1 MHVGIIGLGNI
12 GGHVAANLVADGHEV
27 TVFDTDEV
35 RSKPLVEAGAT
46 AAPGPA
52 EVAKASEITLLSLP
66 TPEVVNAVAD
76 AWLKGAS
83 KGDIL
88 VDIST
93 NSPEAVREL
102 GVRVSAAGCELLDA
116 PLTGGA
122 AGAESRMLVFMVG
135 GDAKAFQ
142 RCEPLLSKLG
152 RAVFHLG
159 PLGLGNTAKL
169 VNSLLAFTS
178 TWVSLEGLSMAAK
191 AGIDVRTMVDVVR
204 TGGAGN
210 FFMDRMV
217 ESINERGRPAQFA
230 LALAAKDARLIE
242 GLSEATGVPAPI
254 GSQLRKI
261 LDSAVDAGLGDHD
274 WSDLVEHAE
283 KEAGIPLQIAPAE
296 ESTE

>member
-1 MHVGIIGLGNI
+1 MRVGMIGLGNI

-27 TVFDTDEV
+27 TVFDTDAV
-35 RSKPLVEAGAT
+35 RSKPLAEAGAT
-46 AAPGPA
+46 AAPSPT
-52 EVAKASEITLLSLP
+52 EVAAASEITLLSLP

-102 GVRVSAAGCELLDA
+102 GERVSAAGCELLDA

-122 AGAESRMLVFMVG
+122 IGAQSRMLVFMVG
-135 GDAKAFQ
+135 GDDKAFQ
-142 RCEPLLSKLG
+142 RCEPVLSKLG

-178 TWVSLEGLSMAAK
+178 TWVSLEGLSLAAK

-217 ESINERGRPAQFA
+217 EGINERGRPTQFA
-230 LALAAKDARLIE
+230 LELAAKDARLIE
-242 GLSEATGVPAPI
+242 GLSKSTGVPAPI
-254 GSQLRKI
+254 GSQIRTI
-261 LDSAVDAGLGDHD
+261 LASAVEAGLGDRD

-283 KEAGIPLQIAPAE
+283 REAGIKLEIAPAKDSKE
-296 ESTE
+296 

>member
-1 MHVGIIGLGNI
+1 MRVGMIGLGNI
-12 GGHVAANLVADGHEV
+12 GGHVAANLVADGHAL
-27 TVFDTDEV
+27 TVFDTDET
-35 RSKPLVEAGAT
+35 RSKPLAEAGAT

-52 EVAKASEITLLSLP
+52 EVAGASEITLLSLP

-88 VDIST
+88 IDIST

-102 GVRVSAAGCELLDA
+102 GERIRAAGCELLDA

-122 AGAESRMLVFMVG
+122 PGAEARMLVFMVG
-135 GDAKAFQ
+135 GDQEAFE
-142 RCEPLLSKLG
+142 RCKPVLEKLS
-152 RAVFHLG
+152 RAVFYMG

-178 TWVSLEGLSMAAK
+178 TWVSLEGLALAAK
-191 AGIDVRTMVDVVR
+191 AGIDVRSMVDVIR

-210 FFMDRMV
+210 FFTDHMV
-217 ESINERGRPAQFA
+217 EGINERGRPTQFA
-230 LALAAKDARLIE
+230 LALALKDAGLIE

-254 GSQLRKI
+254 GSQLRRI
-261 LDSAVDAGLGDHD
+261 LASAVDAGLGDRD

-283 KEAGIPLQIAPAE
+283 REAGIKLEIAPAKD
-296 ESTE
+296 

>member
-1 MHVGIIGLGNI
+1 MRVGIIGLGNI

-27 TVFDTDEV
+27 TVFDTEEA
-35 RSKPLVEAGAT
+35 RSMPLAKAGAK

-52 EVAKASEITLLSLP
+52 EVAEASEITLLSLP
-66 TPEVVNAVAD
+66 TPAVVNAVAD

-93 NSPEAVREL
+93 NSPEAIREL
-102 GVRVSAAGCELLDA
+102 GVRISAAGCELLDA

-122 AGAESRMLVFMVG
+122 VGAEARMLVFMVG
-135 GDAKAFQ
+135 GDSKAFQ
-142 RCEPLLSKLG
+142 RCEPVLEKLS

-178 TWVSLEGLSMAAK
+178 TWVSLEGLSIAAK

-210 FFMDRMV
+210 FFINGMV
-217 ESINERGRPAQFA
+217 DGINERGRPTQFA
-230 LALAAKDARLIE
+230 LELAAKDAGLIE
-242 GLSEATGVPAPI
+242 DLGRATGVPVPVGAQI
-254 GSQLRKI
+254 RRVLQ
-261 LDSAVDAGLGDHD
+261 DAVDAGLGAHD

-283 KEAGIPLQIAPAE
+283 KQAGIALQIAPAKE
-296 ESTE
+296 

>member
-1 MHVGIIGLGNI
+1 MIGLGNI
-12 GGHVAANLVADGHEV
+12 GGHIAANLIADGHEV
-27 TVFDTDEV
+27 TLFDSDEA
-35 RSKPLVEAGAT
+35 RSKPLADAGAT

-52 EVAKASEITLLSLP
+52 EVAQASEITLLSLP
-66 TPEVVNAVAD
+66 TPEVVNTVAD

-102 GVRVSAAGCELLDA
+102 GERISAAGCELLDA

-122 AGAESRMLVFMVG
+122 VGAEARMLVFMVG
-135 GDAKAFQ
+135 GDPAAFERAKPVL
-142 RCEPLLSKLG
+142 EKLG

-159 PLGLGNTAKL
+159 ALGLGDTAKL

-178 TWVSLEGLSMAAK
+178 TWVSLEGLSLAAK

-210 FFMDRMV
+210 FFIDRMV
-217 ESINERGRPAQFA
+217 EGINERGRPTQFA
-230 LALAAKDARLIE
+230 LELAAKDARLIE
-242 GLSEATGVPAPI
+242 GLSEATGVPAPM
-254 GSQLRKI
+254 GSQIRRI
-261 LDSAVDAGLGDHD
+261 LQDAVEAGLGDRD

-283 KEAGIPLQIAPAE
+283 KQAGIALQIAPAK
-296 ESTE
+296 ESKE

>member
-1 MHVGIIGLGNI
+1 MRVGMIGLGNI
-12 GGHVAANLVADGHEV
+12 GGHVAANLVADGHAL
-27 TVFDTDEV
+27 TVFDSDEA
-35 RSKPLVEAGAT
+35 RCKPLTEAGAT

-52 EVAKASEITLLSLP
+52 EVAQASEITLLSLP

-76 AWLKGAS
+76 AWLNGAS

-93 NSPEAVREL
+93 NSPETVREL
-102 GVRVSAAGCELLDA
+102 GKRVAAAGCELLDA

-122 AGAESRMLVFMVG
+122 VGAQARMLVFMVG
-135 GDAKAFQ
+135 GDRKAFE
-142 RCEPLLSKLG
+142 RCEPVLEKLS

-178 TWVSLEGLSMAAK
+178 TWVSLEGLSLAAK
-191 AGIDVRTMVDVVR
+191 AGIDVRTMVDIVR

-210 FFMDRMV
+210 FFMDHMV
-217 ESINERGRPAQFA
+217 EGINERGRPTQFA
-230 LALAAKDARLIE
+230 LALALKDATLIE

-254 GSQLRKI
+254 GSQLRRI
-261 LDSAVDAGLGDHD
+261 LASAVDAGLGDRD

-283 KEAGIPLQIAPAE
+283 REAGIKLEIAPAKE
-296 ESTE
+296 